1 MSESE
6 KVIDIS
12 KEFRE
17 SESRFF
23 RALPRFIV
31 KAVEKIICQDG
42 INDTINRSSDKMGV
56 PFVKDVL
63 KGWNV
68 EVRVAGSENIPAG
81 GRFIFAS
88 NHPVGGIDALAFF
101 SMIYDHFP
109 VVISPVNSLL
119 SRIPN
124 LEPLILAINAFGK
137 NSRET
142 VIRLEELFES
152 DAQIMIFPAGEV
164 SRRKQGLISDKVWQ
178 KTFIT
183 KAVQHKR
190 DIIPVHISGR
200 NSGFFY
206 AVANI
211 RETLGIKMFIE
222 SVLLPREMMNQR
234 NSSITL
240 TVGDVIRW
248 QTFTS
253 EKSPLEWAQSVKNIV
268 YRLPGT
274 KQN

>member
-1 MSESE
+1 VNE
-6 KVIDIS
+6 KVIDIR
-12 KEFRE
+12 KEFKE
-17 SESRFF
+17 SDSPFF
-23 RALPRFIV
+23 RSLPRFIV

-42 INDTINRSSDKMGV
+42 INDTINRSSDKTGA

-63 KGWNV
+63 KGWNI
-68 EVRVAGSENIPAG
+68 EVKVSGGEKIPAE

-142 VIRLEELFES
+142 VVMLEELFES

-164 SRRKQGLISDKVWQ
+164 SRKKKGIISDKAWQ

-183 KAVQHKR
+183 KAVQHNR

-200 NSGFFY
+200 NSALFY
-206 AVANI
+206 AVANM
-211 RETLGIKMFIE
+211 REALGIKMFLE
-222 SVLLPREMMNQR
+222 SLLLPGEMMNQR

-240 TVGDVIRW
+240 TIGDVIRW

-253 EKSPLEWAQSVKNIV
+253 QKSPMEWAQAVRNIV
-268 YRLPGT
+268 YSLPGT
-274 KQN
+274 KQI

>member
-1 MSESE
+1 VNE
-6 KVIDIS
+6 KVIDIR
-12 KEFRE
+12 KEFKE
-17 SESRFF
+17 SDSPFF
-23 RALPRFIV
+23 RSLPRFIV

-42 INDTINRSSDKMGV
+42 INDTINRSSDKTGA

-63 KGWNV
+63 KGWNI
-68 EVRVAGSENIPAG
+68 EVKVSGGEKIPAE

-142 VIRLEELFES
+142 VVRLEELFES

-164 SRRKQGLISDKVWQ
+164 SRKKKGIISDKAWQ

-183 KAVQHKR
+183 KAVQHNR

-200 NSGFFY
+200 NSALFY
-206 AVANI
+206 AVANM
-211 RETLGIKMFIE
+211 REALGIKMFLE
-222 SVLLPREMMNQR
+222 SLLLPGEMMNQR

-240 TVGDVIRW
+240 TIGDVIRW

-253 EKSPLEWAQSVKNIV
+253 QKSPMEWAQAVRNIV
-268 YRLPGT
+268 YSLPGT
-274 KQN
+274 KQI